1 MNLNKYI
8 DHTLLAAKATDKE
21 IIALCEE
28 AKKYDFA
35 TVCVNPGRIALAKQV
50 LKDSNVGI
58 TTVVGFPLG
67 ATTSESKAFE
77 AKDAISK
84 GATEIDMVA
93 NIGEIKSGNW
103 DVVLNDIKAV
113 KTAIGKTILKV
124 IFETVLLT
132 KEEII
137 KTCEL
142 CVEAKA
148 EFVKTSTGFSTG
160 GATFEVV
167 KLMKDTVG
175 TRALVKAAGGV
186 SNKDDAIKM
195 IELGANRIGTSRGVM
210 IMEGKDSKSGY

>member
-1 MNLNKYI
+1 MKLNKYI

-21 IIALCEE
+21 IVAICEE

-35 TVCVNPGRIALAKQV
+35 TVCVNPGRIGLAKET
-50 LKDSNVGI
+50 LKGSDVGI

-77 AKDAISK
+77 AKDSISK

-103 DVVLNDIKAV
+103 DVVLKDIKTV
-113 KTAIGKTILKV
+113 KTAIGKTVLKV
-124 IFETVLLT
+124 ILETVLLT
-132 KEEII
+132 NEEIV
-137 KTCEL
+137 KACEI
-142 CVEAKA
+142 CIDAKA

-175 TRALVKAAGGV
+175 DRALIKAAGGV
-186 SNKDDAIKM
+186 ANVDDAIKM

-210 IMEGKDSKSGY
+210 IMEGKSSNSGY